1 MKGLT
6 KMIINRGSRLKAAVL
21 AVSLSMLLAGCGTPI
36 VDTDKVGDSDRSV
49 LSKLDDAEPITFD
62 ESSREDASKPDETS
76 APDESTPDD
85 STPDVSTPDESTAP
99 VTPTT
104 GTTKVHL
111 ACAGDNLIHDNI
123 YVDAQKPDGSYDFS
137 KCYAPCKK
145 LIEGADIAIL
155 NQETLVNDA
164 FPPSTFPLF
173 STPTACGD
181 AVVDFGFNVI
191 SMSNNHVLDKGSAG
205 LINSLDYWDSKDV
218 VHYGAYRSE
227 EDANDIKTMEVNGI
241 TFAFLG
247 YMEHTNGIFL
257 SDSEPGKV
265 IYLSQED
272 VIKRQVEE
280 ADKIADVVVVSCHF
294 GTEVYNEINAMQISM
309 SEKLVEWGADLIIG
323 TQAHA
328 LSTCRYLD
336 KPDGGQAFV
345 YYGLGN
351 FLHTMYDADNADG
364 QYGKSLVGIFG
375 TLDIIKDYATGD
387 ITIENVKA
395 IPVISHYEGE
405 TWTSMWYN
413 CAVYPYAD
421 YTDELLNKHMMHWRS
436 GVGRKDFERYIS
448 FIPDE
453 FLAWE

>member
-1 MKGLT
+1 MK
-6 KMIINRGSRLKAAVL
+6 INHGSSLRAAGL
-21 AVSLSMLLAGCGTPI
+21 AVTLSLFLASCGTPI
-36 VDTDKVGDSDRSV
+36 ADNPNIENHEKSV
-49 LSKLDDAEPITFD
+49 LSRLDDASSFTF
-62 ESSREDASKPDETS
+62 EELNS
-76 APDESTPDD
+76 ADD
-85 STPDVSTPDESTAP
+85 STADISSPSDNSTPDESEEP
-99 VTPTT
+99 SVPTT

-123 YVDAQKPDGSYDFS
+123 YMDAQKEDGSYDFS

-164 FPPSTFPLF
+164 FPPSTYPVF
-173 STPTACGD
+173 STPTECGD

-191 SMSNNHVLDKGSAG
+191 SMSNNHVLDKGSVG
-205 LINSLDYWDSKDV
+205 LISSLDYWDTKDV

-247 YMEHTNGIFL
+247 YMEYTNGL
-257 SDSEPGKV
+257 YLDDDEPGKV
-265 IYLSQED
+265 IYLSEED

-294 GTEVYNEINAMQISM
+294 GTEIYNEINTMQITM

-351 FLHTMYDADNADG
+351 FLHTMYDARNPDG
-364 QYGKSLVGIFG
+364 LNGKSLVGIFG
-375 TLDIIKDYATGD
+375 TLDIIKDYATGE

-405 TWTSMWYN
+405 SYDTMWYN

-421 YTDELLNKHMMHWRS
+421 YTDELLEKHIMHWRS
-436 GVGRKDFERYIS
+436 GIGRSDFERSISYI
-448 FIPDE
+448 PEE